1 MTEAQAIAVAYAI
14 ILGIVLLVAGVLIWD
29 NYNR

>member
-14 ILGIVLLVAGVLIWD
+14 ILGIVLLVAAVLLWGTW
-29 NYNR
+29 RE